1 MSIKSFFEEQ
11 MNKRYQKE
19 VKQWYISAKEIRFQ
33 TNWLVNMSFG
43 NAEGERDEKLY
54 DSFIETRSIK
64 DMMGGGFNYVLAP
77 KGCGKSSLFKAYS
90 ERFVSDDEIKD
101 DNKTIIIPISN
112 MFAYENID
120 LGQEQVAKKWAIIWG
135 VYILK
140 EIFKTIT
147 ADKYKFEF
155 EEYIKKSNKY
165 NELKE
170 EFELY
175 DLWDYIKKINIGL
188 KFSIKG
194 QEIAIAPTIGKKR
207 PDKKIVLNEIFSE
220 LQNYLETNNKKIYIL
235 IDRVDDFIAGES
247 NESKRVFVQGLYY
260 SIEEISNCSNI
271 LPIMFLRTDL
281 YYNLNIDSGIDKI
294 QIRTIEL
301 KWKQEELVYFIFKR
315 LLGNNQNV
323 LERYLDLLNYY
334 IYNLADEAFKK
345 KGRID
350 LNKIVDQ
357 NTSLLAEVSK
367 KFICTFFPS
376 TVKHLNSENMEEEI
390 DFFEW
395 VYRHFEDYT
404 GYINLR
410 YLIVFFN
417 KLLKLQYDT
426 YEKNIGSK
434 IPIECIDLGNELYY
448 PIFSDACI
456 NTAYHTVQKIAIMN
470 VRSLLEKD
478 EYRVCFDEIRQRLMQ
493 PQRNGSMNYGD
504 IQYTKYDL
512 SKAEY
517 DSLLETLCVLGYLK
531 NSGKKYSI
539 PILYRYM
546 FE

>member
-1 MSIKSFFEEQ
+1 MKIKSFFEEQ
-11 MNKRYQKE
+11 RNKKYQKI
-19 VKQWYISAKEIRFQ
+19 VQQWYLSTKEIRFQ
-33 TNWLVNMSFG
+33 ADWLADMSFG
-43 NAEGERDEKLY
+43 NAEGERDKKLF

-64 DMMGGGFNYVLAP
+64 EIVVGGFNYVLAP

-90 ERFVSDDEIKD
+90 ERFVSDDEIRD
-101 DNKTIIIPISN
+101 DSKTVIIPISN
-112 MFAYENID
+112 IFAYENID
-120 LGQEQVAKKWAIIWG
+120 LGQEQVAKKWAIVWG

-140 EIFKTIT
+140 IIFKTIT
-147 ADKYKFEF
+147 SDNYKYEF

-175 DLWDYIKKINIGL
+175 DLWDYIEKVSVGF
-188 KFSIKG
+188 KFAIKG
-194 QEIAIAPTIGKKR
+194 QEVSIMPTIGKNKS
-207 PDKKIVLNEIFSE
+207 DKKIVLNEVFLE
-220 LQNYLETNNKKIYIL
+220 LQNYLEVCDKKIYIL
-235 IDRVDDFIAGES
+235 IDRVDDFIVGES
-247 NESKRVFVQGLYY
+247 KENKRAFIQGLYY

-281 YYNLNIDSGIDKI
+281 YYNLNIDSGIDKV

-301 KWKQEELVYFIFKR
+301 KWKQEELVSFIFRR
-315 LLGNNQNV
+315 LIGNNQNV
-323 LERYLDLLNYY
+323 LERYMGLLNYY
-334 IYNLADEAFKK
+334 LYSSADEVWKK
-345 KGRID
+345 RSRID

-357 NTSLLAEVSK
+357 NTSLFAEIGK
-367 KFICTFFPS
+367 KFICTFFPK
-376 TVKHLNSENMEEEI
+376 TVKHLNSENKEEEI
-390 DFFEW
+390 NFFEW

-417 KLLKLQYDT
+417 TLLKLQYDT
-426 YEKNIGSK
+426 YEKNIGYK
-434 IPIECIDLGNELYY
+434 ITIECIECENELYY
-448 PIFSDACI
+448 PIFSDTCI
-456 NTAYHTVQKIAIMN
+456 STAYHIVQKIAIMN

-478 EYRVCFDEIRQRLMQ
+478 EYRVCFDGIHQMLIQ
-493 PQRNGSMNYGD
+493 KNGSMNYGD
-504 IQYTKYDL
+504 IHYTKYDL

-539 PILYRYM
+539 PILYRYTL
-546 FE
+546 E